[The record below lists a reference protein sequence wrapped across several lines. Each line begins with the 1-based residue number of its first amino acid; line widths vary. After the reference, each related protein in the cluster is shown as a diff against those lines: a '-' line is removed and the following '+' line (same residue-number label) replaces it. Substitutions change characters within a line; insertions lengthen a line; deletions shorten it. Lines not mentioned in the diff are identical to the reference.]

1 MHKHQR
7 RPALPVS
14 AGQRIWGEDEGLCAE
29 RGGAIAFDR
38 LHLEPWTLRC
48 MTYEST
54 LELRPCW

>member
-1 MHKHQR
+1 M
-7 RPALPVS
+7 PVT